1 MVQVLLL
8 KERLAMSLILAMSA
22 FALVM
27 SVTPGPVNIVTL
39 TSGANYGV
47 ARTLPFV
54 SGATVGFTALLL
66 VLGLGAA
73 QLLESAPDLMRLIGA
88 LGAAFILYM
97 AFKLVTADGA
107 LSESNGKRP
116 GFTDGVLMQ
125 WLNPKAW
132 IACVSGIA
140 AFTTQNDFSSLALF
154 CTLYFFICYAGVGV
168 WAVIGRQAQFL
179 IRSETRLK
187 GFNRVMGAALAGV
200 GVYLLVL

>member
-1 MVQVLLL
+1 
-8 KERLAMSLILAMSA
+8 MSLILAMSA

-39 TSGANYGV
+39 TSGANYGI

-66 VLGLGAA
+66 ILGLGAA
-73 QLLESAPDLMRLIGA
+73 ELLETAPDLMRVIGV
-88 LGAAFILYM
+88 LGAGFILYM
-97 AFKLVTADGA
+97 AVKLITAGGA
-107 LSESNGKRP
+107 LSASNGKKP
-116 GFTDGVLMQ
+116 GFVDGVLMQ

-140 AFTTQNDFSSLALF
+140 AFTTQNDFASLALF
-154 CTLYFFICYAGVGV
+154 CTLYFFICYAGVGI

-179 IRSETRLK
+179 VQSEARLK
-187 GFNRVMGAALAGV
+187 WFNRVMGTALAGV